1 MSQTPDYWLRHSIR
15 SCRFQ
20 PRLSVRLLAVAISLC
35 LLGGCGAVAMG
46 PPPVD
51 GPPIPPSEG
60 IVNSDLGTISW
71 VIHDAKTN
79 QVLDQG
85 TRQLRGQDIEVFDAS
100 DSDGTWFRKRIRLN
114 GNFDFAMTEMPKTTK
129 DGRSG
134 FGIVARRTDL
144 STFSWEWFVIDDDE
158 HATKLQERGKLRIR
172 LAETANGWE
181 VLETEFL
188 TDVSLRIERM
198 DSIPLPDPEWRVT
211 IQQGSMIRWPSI
223 RDGQVVI
230 E

>member
-1 MSQTPDYWLRHSIR
+1 MRQTSGYWLRHAIR

-20 PRLSVRLLAVAISLC
+20 PRLSVRLLAVALSLC
-35 LLGGCGAVAMG
+35 LLGSCGAIAIV

-51 GPPIPPSEG
+51 GPRVPPSEG

-71 VIHDAKTN
+71 VIHNAKTK
-79 QVLDQG
+79 QVLDKG
-85 TRQLRGQDIEVFDAS
+85 TRQLRGQDIEVFDVS
-100 DSDGTWFRKRIRLN
+100 DSDGRFFRKRIRLN
-114 GNFDFAMTEMPKTTK
+114 GTFDLAMVEMPEATK
-129 DGRSG
+129 NEHSG
-134 FGIVARRTDL
+134 FGMVARRTDQG
-144 STFSWEWFVIDDDE
+144 TFSWEWFVIDDDN
-158 HATKLQERGKLRIR
+158 HATKLQEQGKLRIR

-198 DSIPLPDPEWRVT
+198 DFIPLPDPEWRVT
-211 IQQGSMIRWPSI
+211 IREGSVIRWPSI
-223 RDGQVVI
+223 RDGRVVK